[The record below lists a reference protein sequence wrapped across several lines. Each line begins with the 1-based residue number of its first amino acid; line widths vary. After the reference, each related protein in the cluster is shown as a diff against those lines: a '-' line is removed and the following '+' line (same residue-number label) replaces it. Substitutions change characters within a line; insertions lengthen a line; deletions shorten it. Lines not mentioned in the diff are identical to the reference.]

1 MGKRVCLEN
10 ERLLIEVDEMGAEL
24 SRIYDKSREREVL
37 WGGDLR
43 IWNRKAPL
51 LFPFIGNCFQKEYR
65 YNGVTR
71 PMTQHGFARDFPF
84 QTEKETEDEV
94 WFFQED
100 SEETRELYPFHYRL
114 EVGHRLE
121 ENRLTVS
128 WRVVNRG
135 HVPMYFMIGGHPGFR
150 VPEGMNLYD
159 FSLKFVAEKGQ
170 EDILSYQYPDKNGYI
185 PIANRAVLS
194 LKDGKVPIT
203 PGFFDDKVLTYIFPG
218 AQVREVSLFVKD
230 IPYVT
235 VKCPGFPYLGIWTV
249 EKTHPFVCLEPW
261 YGRADTYGFAGEL
274 KDRTGILALQPDEE
288 FKASY
293 LIEIH

>member
-24 SRIYDKSREREVL
+24 SRIYDKDREREVL
-37 WGGDLR
+37 WGGDPL

-84 QTEKETEDEV
+84 QLMRETEEEI
-94 WFFQED
+94 WFSQED
-100 SEETRELYPFHYRL
+100 NEETREFYPFHYHL

-121 ENRLTVS
+121 DNQLTVS
-128 WRVVNRG
+128 WKVVNTG
-135 HVPMYFMIGGHPGFR
+135 HVPMYFMIGAHPAFR
-150 VPEGMNLYD
+150 VPEGMSLYD
-159 FSLKFVAEKGQ
+159 FSLKFAAEKGQ
-170 EDILSYQYPDKNGYI
+170 EDMLSYQYPDKNGYV
-185 PIANRAVLS
+185 PIANRAALS
-194 LKDGKVPIT
+194 LTDGKVPIT

-218 AQVREVSLFVKD
+218 AQVREVSLLVKD
-230 IPYVT
+230 APYVT
-235 VKCPGFPYLGIWTV
+235 VKCPGFPYLGIWTI